1 MISGQ
6 IITAN
11 RLADGV
17 VVFLDPRNVWVERL
31 AAGGVWTDAASAA
44 DALSQ
49 AKQDEANDVVVE
61 PYLIDVVDK
70 NGAVA
75 AKHLREA
82 IRAAGPTIRRDLG
95 KQAVRFL
102 DDILQKKSPGVS
114 TRGYLCAATK
124 VASSVDHYRKG
135 LGVREG
141 ELRSYE
147 SLE

>member
-95 KQAVRFL
+95 KQAEPA
-102 DDILQKKSPGVS
+102 S
-114 TRGYLCAATK
+114 AA
-124 VASSVDHYRKG
+124 
-135 LGVREG
+135 
-141 ELRSYE
+141 
-147 SLE
+147 